1 MRKDLVFKFLN
12 NIESDIYRLNNQ
24 LESDS
29 YVKLVTSQT
38 EFVEMSDIELQF
50 IKEHLLNSIEQL
62 EEYMNELLQEFEN
75 RNLSS

>member
-24 LESDS
+24 LDSDS
-29 YVKLVTSQT
+29 YVKLVTNQT
-38 EFVEMSDIELQF
+38 RFLEMSDIELQF
-50 IKEHLLNSIEQL
+50 IKEHLINSIEQL
-62 EEYMNELLQEFEN
+62 EEYLNDLLQEFEN

>member
-24 LESDS
+24 LDSDS
-29 YVKLVTSQT
+29 YVKLVTRQT
-38 EFVEMSDIELQF
+38 KFLEMSDIELQF
-50 IKEHLLNSIEQL
+50 IKEHLINSIEQL
-62 EEYMNELLQEFEN
+62 EEYLNELLQEFEN